1 MRKTIYIMYSFLY
14 FMGKKMLLPKEVRT
28 SIVIHRD
35 VLNALRIVKGLTGRK
50 TYSDV
55 IMFLIKF
62 WYEMRD
68 KNES

>member
-1 MRKTIYIMYSFLY
+1 
-14 FMGKKMLLPKEVRT
+14 MGKKMLLPKEVRT